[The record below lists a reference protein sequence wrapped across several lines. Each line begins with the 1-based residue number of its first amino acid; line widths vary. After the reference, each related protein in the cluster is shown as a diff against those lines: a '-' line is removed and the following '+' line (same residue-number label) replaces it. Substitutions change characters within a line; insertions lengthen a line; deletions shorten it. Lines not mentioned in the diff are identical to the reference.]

1 MKVVAKK
8 AEAELQEAK
17 QEAALAVIA
26 AGVNI
31 TKANTLATAAT
42 ATTIQKGPKKFSG
55 SRGAM
60 AEHSWELL
68 PCSAITTEEDSSQGC
83 YKSILNHQDPI
94 DPLHVP
100 SS

>member
-60 AEHSWELL
+60 AERWVNQIGLYMLAS
-68 PCSAITTEEDSSQGC
+68 
-83 YKSILNHQDPI
+83 
-94 DPLHVP
+94 LHLFRDN
-100 SS
+100 